1 MTMNDH
7 AHAPREDCRWPMT
20 AHSDTCVEASLEAR
34 GVVDPIAEAAIVERL
49 EADREAGRL

>member
-1 MTMNDH
+1 
-7 AHAPREDCRWPMT
+7 MT